1 MTFPPWNPLNKHTI
15 QTYVSTLLFQA
26 KAHLQIYFIQQFLVK
41 DYYKEQIWNAC
52 YIWMNSNVLLCL
64 WMPSERNKE
73 VCFSITLHSCACI
86 LFPQVWNTYFFTQIF
101 QSFPFTSKPSMSGS
115 YFRVKV
121 SRERELSSPYDSDIE
136 SLPNIQTPDFRPP
149 FKEWH
154 FTPPP
159 PAVIKLPP
167 LGI

>member
-1 MTFPPWNPLNKHTI
+1 MTFPPWNPLNKHTV

-101 QSFPFTSKPSMSGS
+101 QSFPFTS
-115 YFRVKV
+115 
-121 SRERELSSPYDSDIE
+121 
-136 SLPNIQTPDFRPP
+136 SLPCQVVISGLKSQGKENCQAHMILILNACPI
-149 FKEWH
+149 FKH
-154 FTPPP
+154 LTFDHLSKNDTSP
-159 PAVIKLPP
+159 LP
-167 LGI
+167 LQLS